1 MGFESEDYLPKN
13 KLMKKFYKAI
23 LVNTYILHTHLH
35 IYTSHTR
42 HSPKKFF
49 ATFIHSS
56 YLKSEKPDEVFKFI
70 AVFPA
75 PNLLTRM
82 YNYCLGLVLFRS
94 LILPLSDIL
103 KWMIAFP

>member
-1 MGFESEDYLPKN
+1 MGFESEDYLPQN
-13 KLMKKFYKAI
+13 KFMKKFYKAI